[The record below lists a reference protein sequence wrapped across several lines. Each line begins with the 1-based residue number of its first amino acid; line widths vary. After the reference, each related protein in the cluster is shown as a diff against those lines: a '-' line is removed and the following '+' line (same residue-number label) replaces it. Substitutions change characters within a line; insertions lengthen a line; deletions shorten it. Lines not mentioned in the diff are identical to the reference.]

1 LRVVLV
7 DQGDLASATSS
18 ASSKLVHG
26 GLRYLEHGEI
36 RLVTEALREREVLL
50 RAAPHIVHAMR
61 FVLPQAAGQ
70 RPAWMIRIGL
80 LAYDWLARRQT
91 LPASGKV
98 ALEGFGLKSRYS
110 VGFIYSDCRVDD
122 ARLVIAN
129 AKAAEVAGA
138 RIMPGTRFIGA
149 ERGRDHWRVRL
160 SGEHSGDDIT
170 ARVLVNAA
178 GRWVDRVL
186 ALAAAQPPRTRVRL
200 VQGSH
205 IVVPRRYDGDHAFIL
220 QNEDRRVTFVYPY
233 EGAFTLIGTT
243 DVEIGDS
250 PENAGV
256 QPQEIEYLCRAAN
269 RYLEAQV
276 QPADVIW
283 SYSGV
288 RALVDDG
295 YAAAPNVTR
304 DYLLDLDARPDRAP
318 ILSVFGGKIT
328 TYRKLAERA
337 LEKLAPSFPNLPP
350 AWTESA
356 SLPGGNF
363 VDGDVAVY
371 IAQIRARY
379 PAIPAGLLS
388 ALVGRHGTLTPAVL
402 GETHTVDELGE
413 HFGAD
418 LYAREVD
425 YFRHHEWARHAEDVL
440 WRRTKAGLHLSSAEQ
455 AQVRTYLEHAGER
468 V

>member
-1 LRVVLV
+1 
-7 DQGDLASATSS
+7 
-18 ASSKLVHG
+18 
-26 GLRYLEHGEI
+26 
-36 RLVTEALREREVLL
+36 
-50 RAAPHIVHAMR
+50 M
-61 FVLPQAAGQ
+61 
-70 RPAWMIRIGL
+70 
-80 LAYDWLARRQT
+80 
-91 LPASGKV
+91 
-98 ALEGFGLKSRYS
+98 
-110 VGFIYSDCRVDD
+110 
-122 ARLVIAN
+122 
-129 AKAAEVAGA
+129 
-138 RIMPGTRFIGA
+138 
-149 ERGRDHWRVRL
+149 
-160 SGEHSGDDIT
+160 
-170 ARVLVNAA
+170 
-178 GRWVDRVL
+178 
-186 ALAAAQPPRTRVRL
+186 
-200 VQGSH
+200 
-205 IVVPRRYDGDHAFIL
+205 PRRYDGDHAFIL

-295 YAAAPNVTR
+295 SAAAPNVTR